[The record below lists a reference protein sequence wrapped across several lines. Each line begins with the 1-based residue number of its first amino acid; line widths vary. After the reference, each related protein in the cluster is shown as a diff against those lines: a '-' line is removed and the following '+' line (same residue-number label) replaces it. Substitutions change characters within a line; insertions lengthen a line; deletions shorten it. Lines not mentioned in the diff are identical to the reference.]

1 MWQNRRQY
9 LKTFVLS
16 KVLNFVLLVPPL
28 YFRGKFCGE
37 GLIFLGVIF
46 IGGNYPR
53 GQFSEGEVELSGGQF
68 SWGAIVLEHFQIQTP
83 VFFLQALILKEL
95 LHTLKLSLVLRKL
108 FFAIFMFLNFNSS
121 FFQNIFHCNIPLG
134 RGFPT
139 IPYLLN
145 SHDCSKNSYGS
156 KNWCNQLKNRNLNRK
171 LVKEIYDF
179 HGSQPAITCLNF

>member
-1 MWQNRRQY
+1 MRQNRRQY

-28 YFRGKFCGE
+28 YYRGKFYGE
-37 GLIFLGVIF
+37 GPIFLGVIF
-46 IGGNYPR
+46 FGGNFP
-53 GQFSEGEVELSGGQF
+53 GVELSGGQLSVGQF
-68 SWGAIVLEHFQIQTP
+68 SWEAIVLEHFQIQTP

-95 LHTLKLSLVLRKL
+95 LHTIKLSLVLRKL

-156 KNWCNQLKNRNLNRK
+156 KN
-171 LVKEIYDF
+171 
-179 HGSQPAITCLNF
+179 

>member
-1 MWQNRRQY
+1 M
-9 LKTFVLS
+9 V
-16 KVLNFVLLVPPL
+16 
-28 YFRGKFCGE
+28 
-37 GLIFLGVIF
+37 
-46 IGGNYPR
+46 R
-53 GQFSEGEVELSGGQF
+53 GQFSWE
-68 SWGAIVLEHFQIQTP
+68 AIVLEHFQIQTS

-95 LHTLKLSLVLRKL
+95 LHTIKLSLVLRKL

-145 SHDCSKNSYGS
+145 SQNSYGS
-156 KNWCNQLKNRNLNRK
+156 KNQCNQLKNRNLNRK

-179 HGSQPAITCLNF
+179 HGSQPAIFLFKLLSNGNSRITCVSVQKYLKTPFPSALFIHNFDLIPVSFCCLQF